1 MGTFKIVIMI
11 FFVIV
16 SVAISVIVLMQQGKD
31 AGLGSL
37 SGQTSDTYWARNK
50 ECLRRLQQFWLS
62 CSSYVLH
69 YLMLEA
75 FKNNGVIAAA
85 MASFFEYRKT

>member
-1 MGTFKIVIMI
+1 MSTFKIVIMI

-37 SGQTSDTYWARNK
+37 SGQTSDTSWARNK
-50 ECLRRLQQFWLS
+50 GRSKEGMLAKITA
-62 CSSYVLH
+62 VLVV
-69 YLMLEA
+69 L
-75 FKNNGVIAAA
+75 FFVCAALLNVG
-85 MASFFEYRKT
+85 SI

>member
-37 SGQTSDTYWARNK
+37 SGQTSDTYWARNQGRSK
-50 ECLRRLQQFWLS
+50 EGMLAKITT
-62 CSSYVLH
+62 VLVV
-69 YLMLEA
+69 L
-75 FKNNGVIAAA
+75 FFVCAALLNVG
-85 MASFFEYRKT
+85 SI